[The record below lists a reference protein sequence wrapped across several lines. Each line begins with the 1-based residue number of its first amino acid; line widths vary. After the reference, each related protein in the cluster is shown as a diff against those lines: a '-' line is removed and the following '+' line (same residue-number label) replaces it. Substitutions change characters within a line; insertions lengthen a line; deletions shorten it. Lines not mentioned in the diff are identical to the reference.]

1 MSTDTFLDQPCI
13 ENGVGEILPGVNL
26 LRKERHCQGMLEYRK
41 EDETKLIKT
50 LITGNVMYIL
60 CCNSMFFF

>member
-13 ENGVGEILPGVNL
+13 ENEVGEIMPGVNL

-60 CCNSMFFF
+60 SCD